1 MVNGRIHLR
10 NMLLGNWVTLQHQG
24 MHSPNHRSVMS
35 LGDMTLWD
43 HCCMDRRSETG
54 LNLVILLP

>member
-10 NMLLGNWVTLQHQG
+10 NMLLSNWVTLQHQS
-24 MHSPNHRSVMS
+24 MHSLSHMTMMLLS
-35 LGDMTLWD
+35 DMTLWD

-54 LNLVILLP
+54 LRLVILLP